1 MPAPAPD
8 RALRKLVA
16 ELAQATP
23 EDVLGVLDQL
33 PPAHRDEVSAL
44 LAAYDGAPAQ
54 GVRPQAVEPA
64 VSAGL
69 SPWLAAR
76 ARGAGGDLAF
86 SMTPTATAAL
96 RECVPTPG
104 VQPPSRASAPT
115 PARANGV
122 DTLLAR
128 LRGRR

>member
-33 PPAHRDEVSAL
+33 PPTHRDEVSAL
-44 LAAYDGAPAQ
+44 LAAYDGAPVQA
-54 GVRPQAVEPA
+54 VRPQMVEPA
-64 VSAGL
+64 VSAAL

-76 ARGAGGDLAF
+76 ARSAGGDLAF
-86 SMTPTATAAL
+86 SMTPAATAAL
-96 RECVPTPG
+96 RECVPAIG
-104 VQPPSRASAPT
+104 VPAPARTSAPT
-115 PARANGV
+115 PARARGV

>member
-1 MPAPAPD
+1 MPAPVSD

-16 ELAQATP
+16 ELAQAAP

-44 LAAYDGAPAQ
+44 LAAYDGAPVQA
-54 GVRPQAVEPA
+54 VRPQIVEPA
-64 VSAGL
+64 ASAGL

-76 ARGAGGDLAF
+76 ARSVGGDLAF

-104 VQPPSRASAPT
+104 VQPLARASAPT
-115 PARANGV
+115 PGRANGI